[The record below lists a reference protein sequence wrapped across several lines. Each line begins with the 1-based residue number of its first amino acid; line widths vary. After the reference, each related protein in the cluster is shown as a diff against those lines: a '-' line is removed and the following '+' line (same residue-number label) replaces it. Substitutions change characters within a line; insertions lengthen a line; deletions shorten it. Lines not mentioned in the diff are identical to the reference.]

1 MIFFRIVPLAPFTI
15 INFVAGA
22 SHIKI
27 RDYFIDSLLGMAPG
41 IFVMVFFVEGLMA
54 ALYKPGMLSSI
65 F

>member
-1 MIFFRIVPLAPFTI
+1 M
-15 INFVAGA
+15 AGA